1 MREPYP
7 IEMCQSLMMTGVAI
21 LTMLISSIPRNEAS
35 ETVVRIRRWTVLFL
49 MSGAGLANIGIGDP
63 QESCDY

>member
-1 MREPYP
+1 
-7 IEMCQSLMMTGVAI
+7 
-21 LTMLISSIPRNEAS
+21 MLISSIPRNEAS